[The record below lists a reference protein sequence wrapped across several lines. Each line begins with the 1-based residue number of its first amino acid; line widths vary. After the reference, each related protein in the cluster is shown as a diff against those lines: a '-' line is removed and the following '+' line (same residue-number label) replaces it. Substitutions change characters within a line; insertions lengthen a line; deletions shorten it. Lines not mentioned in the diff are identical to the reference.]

1 MYSLRNF
8 KLKGRSDALINQQHK
23 AGKFITSY
31 ATFKVKLIG
40 LPFVIS
46 KIEIDKEEMD
56 LSELDLSDNSFSVS
70 KEFTELHIVG

>member
-8 KLKGRSDALINQQHK
+8 KLKGKTDELIIQQHK

-31 ATFKVKLIG
+31 ETFKVKLIG
-40 LPFVIS
+40 LPFEIS

-56 LSELDLSDNSFSVS
+56 LAKLHVLDNTFTVS
-70 KEFTELHIVG
+70 KEFTELHIIG